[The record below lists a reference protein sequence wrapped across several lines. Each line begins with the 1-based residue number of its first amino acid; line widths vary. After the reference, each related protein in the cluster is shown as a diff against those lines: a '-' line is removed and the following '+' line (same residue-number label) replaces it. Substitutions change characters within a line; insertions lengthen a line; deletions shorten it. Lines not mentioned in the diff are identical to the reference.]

1 MELIERRRILLNTP
15 HINIVTGLQFVTD
28 MVAPLESLVINFSPI
43 QDLHGYDS
51 PWPAGGGKNLFNINV
66 TRQDPSNTATAN
78 TNNRIFTSGTY
89 CVGIS
94 ASNYYYERNVVDYS
108 ISDGVLS
115 VENKNVYGVGFA
127 ISLEPG
133 TYNLSYTGAANAR
146 AGVGFYSNDGSY
158 ISGITSTV
166 RTFTVPDNA
175 SMTVIVFYSSTA
187 ETATFSNIQLE
198 VGSSATSYSPYS
210 NICPISGWTGANV
223 VACGVNVWD
232 EEWELGS
239 YSNTNGEP
247 TTYTDRI
254 RSKNRFGV
262 LPNTEYFFKTSNG
275 LTAGNAYFYDVND
288 VFISARTTIGNTA
301 IVTPN
306 NCKYMRIAMGLP
318 YGATYNNDVSI
329 NCPSTDHDYHPYVGA
344 SVNIDWTDEAG
355 EVYGGSLDV
364 TTGVLTVN
372 RKVVTVSA
380 ITTVGAAYIKSD
392 AVDGFVTN
400 SEIYPLVAYN
410 SQPDLF
416 CDKLMQAKANI
427 WEGTGYANCFAI
439 NSNQIHINISNDLLG
454 ITDYT
459 EEDRTTAKEKLN
471 TWLAENP
478 VTLTIPVAETA
489 YQLTPQQIRTLKG
502 TNNLFSNSNGEVTVN
517 YWTHLD

>member
-1 MELIERRRILLNTP
+1 MELMERRRILLNTP

-51 PWPAGGGKNLFNINV
+51 PWPAGGGKNLFNINA
-66 TRQDPSNTATAN
+66 TRQDPSNTATAS

-94 ASNYYYERNVVDYS
+94 ASNYYYERNVDDYS

-115 VENKNVYGVGFA
+115 VKNRNVYGVGFA

-133 TYNLSYTGAANAR
+133 TYYLSYTGAANAR

-158 ISGITSTV
+158 ISGITTGV

-210 NICPISGWTGANV
+210 NICPVSGWTGANV

-254 RSKNRFGV
+254 RSKNKFGV
-262 LPNTEYFFKTSNG
+262 LPNTEYFFKTSND

-288 VFISARTTIGNTA
+288 VFISARTTVGNTA

-329 NCPSTDHDYHPYVGA
+329 NCPSTDHDYHPYVGT
-344 SVNIDWTDEAG
+344 SVNIDWTNEAG
-355 EVYGGSLDV
+355 TVYGGTLDV
-364 TTGVLTVN
+364 ITGELVVDRVGFDGGDINWVKVDDYSYGNFSSPNLNPLPEYSATVPTVLSSIYRSAATSSGTSGDTYVWIRSVN
-372 RKVVTVSA
+372 TGMRR
-380 ITTVGAAYIKSD
+380 IYIKDTS
-392 AVDGFVTN
+392 
-400 SEIYPLVAYN
+400 
-410 SQPDLF
+410 
-416 CDKLMQAKANI
+416 KANMTAEEFRTSLI
-427 WEGTGYANCFAI
+427 GVDFVYKLATP
-439 NSNQIHINISNDLLG
+439 
-454 ITDYT
+454 IT
-459 EEDRTTAKEKLN
+459 
-471 TWLAENP
+471 
-478 VTLTIPVAETA
+478 
-489 YQLTPQQIRTLKG
+489 YQLTPQQIRTVKG
-502 TNNLFSNSNGEVTVN
+502 TNNLFSNSNGEVTAN